1 MPKLET
7 VLETSLYVDDMQR
20 AAAFYEGTLGLVS
33 MVKDDRLRAY
43 PVGGTVLLLF
53 KRGDTDYPVKLP
65 GGVIPPHD
73 GSGRLHIAFAVSEEE
88 LAGWERLLAS
98 NAIEIEG
105 RVTWPKGGRSIYFR
119 DPDGHLLELAT
130 PGLWENY

>member
-1 MPKLET
+1 MPKLEA

-43 PVGGTVLLLF
+43 PLGKTVLLLF
-53 KRGDTDYPVKLP
+53 KRGDTDYPVKLE
-65 GGVIPPHD
+65 GGTIPPHD
-73 GSGRLHIAFAVSEEE
+73 GSGRLHMAFAVTEEE

-105 RVTWPKGGRSIYFR
+105 RVTWPKGGRSVYFR
-119 DPDGHLLELAT
+119 DPDGNLLEFAT

>member
-1 MPKLET
+1 MPKLEA

-33 MVKDDRLRAY
+33 MAKDDRLRAY
-43 PVGGTVLLLF
+43 PLGKTVLLLF
-53 KRGDTDYPVKLP
+53 KRGDTDYPVKLE
-65 GGVIPPHD
+65 GGTIPPHD
-73 GSGRLHIAFAVSEEE
+73 GSGRLHMAFAVTEEE

-105 RVTWPKGGRSIYFR
+105 RVTWPKGGRSVYFR
-119 DPDGHLLELAT
+119 DPDGNLLEFAT